1 MAPPAVELV
10 AATVVDSVELGPEL
24 DSELV
29 DVIPGDEAEDREFDP
44 LEALAAEDLLDSL
57 ETDEA
62 ELKSELNPEDRLLDR
77 LLPELGL
84 LVEAL
89 ELLRLEDVALTM
101 KKASL
106 VLKSVGN

>member
-1 MAPPAVELV
+1 VAPPAVEL
-10 AATVVDSVELGPEL
+10 AATVVASAELDAEV

-29 DVIPGDEAEDREFDP
+29 DVMPGDEAEDREFDP

-57 ETDEA
+57 EAEDT
-62 ELKSELNPEDRLLDR
+62 ELKSELKPEDRLLDR
-77 LLPELGL
+77 LLPELGP
-84 LVEAL
+84 LVVAL
-89 ELLRLEDVALTM
+89 ELLRLDDVALTM

>member
-1 MAPPAVELV
+1 VAPPAVEL
-10 AATVVDSVELGPEL
+10 AATVVASAELDAEV

-29 DVIPGDEAEDREFDP
+29 DVMPGDEAEDREFDP
-44 LEALAAEDLLDSL
+44 LEALAADDLVDSTL
-57 ETDEA
+57 EADDA
-62 ELKSELNPEDRLLDR
+62 ELKSELNPEDNLLDS
-77 LLPELGL
+77 LLPELGP

-89 ELLRLEDVALTM
+89 ELLRLDDVALTM

>member
-1 MAPPAVELV
+1 VAPRAGELV
-10 AATVVDSVELGPEL
+10 VVASTELDPET

-29 DVIPGDEAEDREFDP
+29 DVIPGDEAEDRELDP
-44 LEALAAEDLLDSL
+44 VEALAADDLLDLL
-57 ETDEA
+57 EADDA
-62 ELKSELNPEDRLLDR
+62 ELKRELNPDDKLLDR
-77 LLPELGL
+77 LLPELGP

-89 ELLRLEDVALTM
+89 ELLRLDDVVALIM